1 MALWN
6 QRLWFQIAFVTML
19 EEVFFILECSMDL
32 LYMGALGEISN
43 ISRGS
48 SKTFMNAILSLSSS
62 VLVPKSYSNR
72 SHTQS
77 AKHCTKRT

>member
-6 QRLWFQIAFVTML
+6 QRLWFQVAFVTML

-62 VLVPKSYSNR
+62 VLVPKSYSHR
-72 SHTQS
+72 SQTQS